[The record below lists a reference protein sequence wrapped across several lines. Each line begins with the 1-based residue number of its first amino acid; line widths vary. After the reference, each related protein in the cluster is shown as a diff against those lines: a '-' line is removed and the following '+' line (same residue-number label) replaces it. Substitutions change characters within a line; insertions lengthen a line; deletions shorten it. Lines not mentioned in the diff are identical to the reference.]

1 MLLAT
6 RCPHCETVFRLQ
18 REQLALHDGLVRCGH
33 CQQVFDAA
41 RALVPTE
48 PAARRLFDATSPDRR
63 PLEAGHRD
71 FTPGAWDM
79 RGPWLDGAI
88 DPKLQ
93 MTSASVSTAAG
104 GAVAA
109 HAAAHET
116 RNAATD
122 TPAQEASKASDALS
136 GSEASQ
142 ASRASDTSTH
152 DAPPVPKTPETPAG
166 GTPAPGER
174 PAHAWPEANAG
185 APAIRPSDAD
195 LPHAGA
201 REFAPPP
208 RPTLD
213 LDLDRSATAKHEPDT
228 ARASASPPG
237 DAVEPMLASHAA
249 AAAAL
254 AGVPHDREPRFGAA
268 PPARADAEPFAAAP
282 EADNR
287 EHFAMTRETRTD
299 AARGGLARA
308 LVALVALALAALL
321 AAQLAWWQRETI
333 TIYWP
338 SSEPLFKQA
347 CAALG
352 CAVTPPRAIDG
363 LRLDASDLRQL
374 DGPRLLELKVPLT
387 NRYRVA
393 LAYPSIELT
402 LLDEANNITAR
413 RVLAPRDYV
422 RPGMRVEAGMPAGA
436 TQTMIV
442 RIDTDGIAASNF
454 RVQIFYP

>member
-1 MLLAT
+1 
-6 RCPHCETVFRLQ
+6 
-18 REQLALHDGLVRCGH
+18 
-33 CQQVFDAA
+33 
-41 RALVPTE
+41 
-48 PAARRLFDATSPDRR
+48 
-63 PLEAGHRD
+63 
-71 FTPGAWDM
+71 M

-93 MTSASVSTAAG
+93 MTSASVRTAAG

-136 GSEASQ
+136 VSEASQ
-142 ASRASDTSTH
+142 AARASDTSTH
-152 DAPPVPKTPETPAG
+152 DAPPVPETPETPAG

-213 LDLDRSATAKHEPDT
+213 LDLDRSATAKHQPDT

-338 SSEPLFKQA
+338 STEPLFKQA

-422 RPGMRVEAGMPAGA
+422 RPGTRVEAGMPAGA

>member
-1 MLLAT
+1 
-6 RCPHCETVFRLQ
+6 
-18 REQLALHDGLVRCGH
+18 
-33 CQQVFDAA
+33 
-41 RALVPTE
+41 
-48 PAARRLFDATSPDRR
+48 
-63 PLEAGHRD
+63 
-71 FTPGAWDM
+71 
-79 RGPWLDGAI
+79 
-88 DPKLQ
+88 
-93 MTSASVSTAAG
+93 
-104 GAVAA
+104 
-109 HAAAHET
+109 
-116 RNAATD
+116 
-122 TPAQEASKASDALS
+122 
-136 GSEASQ
+136 
-142 ASRASDTSTH
+142 
-152 DAPPVPKTPETPAG
+152 
-166 GTPAPGER
+166 
-174 PAHAWPEANAG
+174 
-185 APAIRPSDAD
+185 
-195 LPHAGA
+195 
-201 REFAPPP
+201 
-208 RPTLD
+208 
-213 LDLDRSATAKHEPDT
+213 
-228 ARASASPPG
+228 
-237 DAVEPMLASHAA
+237 MLASHAA

-422 RPGMRVEAGMPAGA
+422 CPGMRVEAGMPAGA

>member
-1 MLLAT
+1 
-6 RCPHCETVFRLQ
+6 
-18 REQLALHDGLVRCGH
+18 
-33 CQQVFDAA
+33 
-41 RALVPTE
+41 
-48 PAARRLFDATSPDRR
+48 
-63 PLEAGHRD
+63 
-71 FTPGAWDM
+71 
-79 RGPWLDGAI
+79 
-88 DPKLQ
+88 
-93 MTSASVSTAAG
+93 
-104 GAVAA
+104 
-109 HAAAHET
+109 
-116 RNAATD
+116 
-122 TPAQEASKASDALS
+122 
-136 GSEASQ
+136 
-142 ASRASDTSTH
+142 
-152 DAPPVPKTPETPAG
+152 
-166 GTPAPGER
+166 
-174 PAHAWPEANAG
+174 
-185 APAIRPSDAD
+185 
-195 LPHAGA
+195 
-201 REFAPPP
+201 
-208 RPTLD
+208 
-213 LDLDRSATAKHEPDT
+213 
-228 ARASASPPG
+228 
-237 DAVEPMLASHAA
+237 MLASHAA

-338 SSEPLFKQA
+338 STEPLFKQA